1 MWICEVFN
9 SVQGEGRHAGTPSSF
24 IRLSG
29 CNLRCVF
36 CDTPYSSWNPEG
48 TEWKMEDLVN
58 QMRSYDTEHVVITG
72 GEPLLVPQVVE
83 LARRLSAAGH
93 LLTFETAGTVFQPVQ
108 AHLMSISP
116 KLRNSTPRG
125 TNWEAR
131 HDERRHR
138 PEIIRQLIER
148 YPYQFKFVIDVPE
161 DVQEVAEY
169 LDEFPEVRPEH
180 VYLMAQATEPE
191 QLAGKTEWL
200 TELARAHVWQVSPR
214 LHIELFGNTRG
225 T

>member
-9 SVQGEGRHAGTPSSF
+9 SVQGEGRYAGTPSSF

-48 TEWKMEDLVN
+48 TEWRIEDLVD
-58 QMRSYDTEHVVITG
+58 QMQSYRTEHVVITG

-108 AHLMSISP
+108 AQLMSISP
-116 KLRNSTPRG
+116 KLRNSIPRG
-125 TNWEAR
+125 TNWEVR

-138 PEIIRQLIER
+138 PEIIRQLIQR

-169 LDEFPEVRPEH
+169 LDEFPEIRPEH
-180 VYLMAQATEPE
+180 VYLMAQAIEQE
-191 QLAGKTEWL
+191 QLTEKTEWL
-200 TELARAHVWQVSPR
+200 TELARAQGWQVSPR